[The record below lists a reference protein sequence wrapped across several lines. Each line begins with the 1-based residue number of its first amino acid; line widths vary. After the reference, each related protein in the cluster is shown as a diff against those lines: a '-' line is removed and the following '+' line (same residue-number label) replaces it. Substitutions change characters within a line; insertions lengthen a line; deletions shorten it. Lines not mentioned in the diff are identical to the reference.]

1 MEFGK
6 IDFKKIKS
14 SYLENDLKIK
24 NVEKVKTNLY
34 AKNDE
39 IRKML
44 RTNNDVTS
52 SFNNLQSLEITSSK
66 NDLHMKSDFSDLKS
80 SIDDADSLIE
90 MECQTN
96 EEKNK
101 IWNCDESDEC
111 IESIRVQDLT
121 DEKNLENLKGDE
133 ESHDTTK
140 REINDKFQLSE
151 FFRKTQNAYKSL
163 NLENLFLCNNIN
175 DLINDKNSDIIIGN
189 YPNYTPKVCTN
200 ENKNIQN
207 NMMGKLGIIKT
218 IERKI
223 KKNKNTF
230 PIENIYNAFRGTIND
245 FMDLYVQ
252 KEDRNIEL
260 MHNKLYETN
269 NVLIHKPEVYL
280 KNEKNSDIE
289 ENIKGNSPI
298 LKKYYIDNS
307 IFNSPKRDNTNIKK
321 ELDQE
326 KENKKCAKNT
336 INNNYNDS
344 CKIQTNS
351 FYRKKEAFQ
360 KEKNSS
366 EHLHEKN
373 IFYEKEIL
381 EASKYDTVSYF
392 NKEEIKKDKSS
403 NYDNNKGVIPSEINK
418 KNQRINKKCN
428 KHVFS
433 HDSDTEKYEYS
444 NIISDYLYNQKNDK
458 KLNIYGLSK
467 EDYSNDKNKQDTEE
481 VYYDNE
487 NDKTIDI
494 QVNDKNVLDIS
505 PLTHKYKYRSN
516 IILTINKIK
525 NIEKIIEINLNIT
538 DVQLKIPGM
547 RIENVILPHKY
558 SNDILKIQI
567 KTLSEE
573 NENDIKTNKETKNEA
588 TSYYQQSDK
597 NSTQPNSDNMV
608 IKKNMIDRK
617 TCSIKCYYVLIPLN
631 NINHEIINKRLILIN
646 STYKEMYEK
655 ENLLPDTIYLI
666 QSKSISSIKEKY
678 MYISIKKCV
687 NGIYLYPILNENVLN
702 DFNKNPMINSQNNNS
717 TFKPTYVS
725 LYNDEIDREIGN
737 LINTN
742 KLINKIKIKKLP
754 EKGYYIINDI
764 CFRFFFDKN
773 NVLVCVDN
781 NRKSNSGINQI
792 GQNLEIDHIG
802 HVETANYIFNLMSS
816 NFIIVKSSL
825 DLFPSHIFPLIEQ
838 VVYFDF
844 IEKNELLKLKFI
856 MHFLAITEAIC
867 INLCFL
873 FNINAQIDSL
883 FYKNLKA
890 VQIKDENDQN
900 NFFTFLYTSYEER
913 VQNNGKHCPYFLN
926 YSKPLIFRFQSE
938 NELNNISHADVEGH
952 INLGNTSDEHRIKCE
967 EEIKKKKEIENGIK
981 LLKKTND
988 NDFFIYDYA
997 RKQSIFLYNAIK
1009 NDDAIKNIEN
1019 NYDKKKQIFYTH
1031 SYTKKQFQDYYINI
1045 LNRYN
1050 QLLQKEKHKEDY
1062 SFRREVETLQSNIRD
1077 GQDVKSYFGKNDNNI
1092 FSGGL
1097 NQFDKCNEKKREG
1110 IIKSSN
1116 NKEWQDNKYT
1126 DNYQNS
1132 KQTFSDKKFEQNIY
1146 TDENI
1151 QNLNNNFSNT
1161 NQVNNN
1167 MEYIFPK
1174 NQCPSR
1180 IHNEIIQEDFPYGE
1194 YKNHGKKEDDDEYLK
1209 HKEDDNFHSYKIY
1222 ESVNIPHDI
1231 QSMEVPYEF
1240 QNVEDIKKS
1249 IEQNNNISS
1258 SFSGFSSF
1266 GAEKGNDIN
1275 YYSEK
1280 EDNIREISI
1289 DRHQNVN
1296 FIEYNK
1302 TYNDEYSRK
1311 YCTQKNDDNFSK
1323 IYKNNNYEN
1332 SQEYSKNQ
1340 DFSYYYNQ
1348 DNNLNKNY
1356 MNEYESIQSDN
1367 KNISDSNSL
1376 DKRCKL
1382 IRQNANNF

>member
-1 MEFGK
+1 MEFDK

-44 RTNNDVTS
+44 RSNNDVANS
-52 SFNNLQSLEITSSK
+52 YNNLQSLEIISGK
-66 NDLHMKSDFSDLKS
+66 NDLDKNSDFNDLKS
-80 SIDDADSLIE
+80 SIDDEDSLTE
-90 MECQTN
+90 TECQKN
-96 EEKNK
+96 DQKNK
-101 IWNCDESDEC
+101 IWNSGKSDEC
-111 IESIRVQDLT
+111 IESMQAQDLT
-121 DEKNLENLKGDE
+121 GEKNLQNLKEDE
-133 ESHDTTK
+133 ET
-140 REINDKFQLSE
+140 NDKSQLSE
-151 FFRKTQNAYKSL
+151 FFKKTKNAYKSL
-163 NLENLFLCNNIN
+163 NLENLFLCNNVN
-175 DLINDKNSDIIIGN
+175 DLINDKNSDILIGN
-189 YPNYTPKVCTN
+189 YSNYTPKGCTN

-207 NMMGKLGIIKT
+207 SMTNKLGIIKT
-218 IERKI
+218 IERRVT
-223 KKNKNTF
+223 KNKNTL
-230 PIENIYNAFRGTIND
+230 PIEKIYNAFRGTIND
-245 FMDLYVQ
+245 FMDLYIQ
-252 KEDRNIEL
+252 KEDKNIEL
-260 MHNKLYETN
+260 MHTKLYETN
-269 NVLIHKPEVYL
+269 NPLLHKPGIYL
-280 KNEKNSDIE
+280 KNERNSDIE

-298 LKKYYIDNS
+298 LNKYYIDNT
-307 IFNSPKRDNTNIKK
+307 IFNSPKHDMANIKK

-326 KENKKCAKNT
+326 KDKKKSAKNA

-344 CKIQTNS
+344 CKIPANS
-351 FYRKKEAFQ
+351 FYRKKDAFQ

-366 EHLHEKN
+366 EKFHERN
-373 IFYEKEIL
+373 LFYEKKIL

-392 NKEEIKKDKSS
+392 NKDEIKKDNSS
-403 NYDNNKGVIPSEINK
+403 NYDNNDKGVILSEVNK
-418 KNQRINKKCN
+418 KNHRINKKCD
-428 KHVFS
+428 KTALS
-433 HDSDTEKYEYS
+433 PDPDTEKYEYS

-458 KLNIYGLSK
+458 KLNMYGLPK
-467 EDYSNDKNKQDTEE
+467 EDYSNDKNEQDMEE
-481 VYYDNE
+481 IYCDNE
-487 NDKTIDI
+487 NDKTIDL

-573 NENDIKTNKETKNEA
+573 DGNDIKTNKETS
-588 TSYYQQSDK
+588 SYYQQSNK

-608 IKKNMIDRK
+608 IKKSMVDRK

-631 NINHEIINKRLILIN
+631 NINYEIINKRLILIN
-646 STYKEMYEK
+646 STNKEMYEK

-687 NGIYLYPILNENVLN
+687 NGIYLYPILNENILN
-702 DFNKNPMINSQNNNS
+702 DFNKNPMINSQNSNS
-717 TFKPTYVS
+717 IFKPAYVS
-725 LYNDEIDREIGN
+725 LYNDEIDREVGKF
-737 LINTN
+737 INAN
-742 KLINKIKIKKLP
+742 ELINKVKIKKLP
-754 EKGYYIINDI
+754 EKGYYIINDA

-773 NVLVCVDN
+773 NILVCVDN
-781 NRKSNSGINQI
+781 SRNNRI
-792 GQNLEIDHIG
+792 GQNVEVDHMG
-802 HVETANYIFNLMSS
+802 HVETAGYIFNLMSK

-873 FNINAQIDSL
+873 FNINVQIDSL

-913 VQNNGKHCPYFLN
+913 IQNNGKYCPYFLN

-938 NELNNISHADVEGH
+938 NELNTISDANGEEHT
-952 INLGNTSDEHRIKCE
+952 NLGNTSEEHRIKCE
-967 EEIKKKKEIENGIK
+967 EEIKKRNEIEKGIK

-1031 SYTKKQFQDYYINI
+1031 SYTKKQFQDYYMNI

-1050 QLLQKEKHKEDY
+1050 QLLQQEKYKEDY
-1062 SFRREVETLQSNIRD
+1062 ACRQEVETLQSNTRD
-1077 GQDVKSYFGKNDNNI
+1077 AQDIKRYFSKNDNTI
-1092 FSGGL
+1092 FSDGL
-1097 NQFDKCNEKKREG
+1097 NQFDNCNEKRRDN
-1110 IIKSSN
+1110 IIQSN
-1116 NKEWQDNKYT
+1116 NNEEWQDNKYT
-1126 DNYQNS
+1126 DDYQNS
-1132 KQTFSDKKFEQNIY
+1132 NKNFNDNKYEQNIP
-1146 TDENI
+1146 
-1151 QNLNNNFSNT
+1151 NLNNFSNT
-1161 NQVNNN
+1161 NQVDHN
-1167 MEYIFPK
+1167 MDYVFTKDKCLTKMQKEI
-1174 NQCPSR
+1174 
-1180 IHNEIIQEDFPYGE
+1180 IHNDFPYEE
-1194 YKNHGKKEDDDEYLK
+1194 YNKHAKE
-1209 HKEDDNFHSYKIY
+1209 EDDNFHSYKMY
-1222 ESVNIPHDI
+1222 ESVSIPHDI
-1231 QSMEVPYEF
+1231 QSMDLPYEF

-1249 IEQNNNISS
+1249 IEKNNNINS

-1266 GAEKGNDIN
+1266 GIDKGNDIN
-1275 YYSEK
+1275 DYSEK
-1280 EDNIREISI
+1280 EDNIKEIDM
-1289 DRHQNVN
+1289 DRHQNGN

-1302 TYNDEYSRK
+1302 K
-1311 YCTQKNDDNFSK
+1311 YCIQKNSNNFSK
-1323 IYKNNNYEN
+1323 QIYEN
-1332 SQEYSKNQ
+1332 DQEYFKNQ
-1340 DFSYYYNQ
+1340 DFSYYCSQ

-1367 KNISDSNSL
+1367 KNVSDSNSL

-1382 IRQNANNF
+1382 IRQNANKF

>member
-1 MEFGK
+1 MEFDK
-6 IDFKKIKS
+6 INFKKIKS

-24 NVEKVKTNLY
+24 NVEKAKTNLY

-44 RTNNDVTS
+44 RSNNDVANS
-52 SFNNLQSLEITSSK
+52 YNNLQSLEIISSK
-66 NDLHMKSDFSDLKS
+66 NDLHKKSDFNDLKS

-90 MECQTN
+90 TECQKN
-96 EEKNK
+96 DQKNK
-101 IWNCDESDEC
+101 IWNSGKSDEC
-111 IESIRVQDLT
+111 IESMQTQDLT
-121 DEKNLENLKGDE
+121 DEKNLQNLKEDE
-133 ESHDTTK
+133 EARDITK
-140 REINDKFQLSE
+140 GEINDKSQLSE
-151 FFRKTQNAYKSL
+151 FFNKTKNAYKSL
-163 NLENLFLCNNIN
+163 NLENLFLCNNVN
-175 DLINDKNSDIIIGN
+175 DLTNDKNSDILIGN
-189 YPNYTPKVCTN
+189 YSNYTPKVRTN
-200 ENKNIQN
+200 ENKHIQN
-207 NMMGKLGIIKT
+207 SMTNKLGITKT
-218 IERKI
+218 IERRVT
-223 KKNKNTF
+223 KNKNTL
-230 PIENIYNAFRGTIND
+230 PIEKIYNAFRGTISD
-245 FMDLYVQ
+245 FMDLYIQ

-260 MHNKLYETN
+260 IHAKLYETN
-269 NVLIHKPEVYL
+269 NDLLHKPGIYL
-280 KNEKNSDIE
+280 KNERNSDIE
-289 ENIKGNSPI
+289 ANIKGNSPI
-298 LKKYYIDNS
+298 LKKYYIGNA
-307 IFNSPKRDNTNIKK
+307 IFNSPKLDITNVKK

-326 KENKKCAKNT
+326 KDKKNYAKNA

-344 CKIQTNS
+344 CKIPANS

-360 KEKNSS
+360 KEKNNS
-366 EHLHEKN
+366 EKFHERN
-373 IFYEKEIL
+373 LFYEKNIL
-381 EASKYDTVSYF
+381 EASRYDTVSYF
-392 NKEEIKKDKSS
+392 NKYEIKKDKPS
-403 NYDNNKGVIPSEINK
+403 NNNNNKGVIPSEVNK
-418 KNQRINKKCN
+418 KNPRINKKCDKN
-428 KHVFS
+428 VLS
-433 HDSDTEKYEYS
+433 HDLDTEKYEYS

-458 KLNIYGLSK
+458 KLNMYGLSK
-467 EDYSNDKNKQDTEE
+467 KDYSNDKNEQDMEE
-481 VYYDNE
+481 IYCDNE
-487 NDKTIDI
+487 NDKTIDLQI
-494 QVNDKNVLDIS
+494 NDKNVLDIS

-558 SNDILKIQI
+558 SNDILNIQI

-573 NENDIKTNKETKNEA
+573 DGNDIKTNKETRRKET
-588 TSYYQQSDK
+588 TSYYQKSNK
-597 NSTQPNSDNMV
+597 NSTQPNSDNMAT
-608 IKKNMIDRK
+608 KKSMVDGK

-631 NINHEIINKRLILIN
+631 NINYEIINKRLILIN
-646 STYKEMYEK
+646 STNKEMYEK

-687 NGIYLYPILNENVLN
+687 NGIYLYPILNENILN
-702 DFNKNPMINSQNNNS
+702 DFNKNPMINSQNSNS
-717 TFKPTYVS
+717 IFKPAYVS
-725 LYNDEIDREIGN
+725 LYNDEIDREVGKF
-737 LINTN
+737 INAN

-773 NVLVCVDN
+773 NILVCVDN
-781 NRKSNSGINQI
+781 SRTSQI
-792 GQNLEIDHIG
+792 GQSLEVGHTG
-802 HVETANYIFNLMSS
+802 HVETANYIFDLMSK

-867 INLCFL
+867 TNLCFL
-873 FNINAQIDSL
+873 FNINVQIDSL

-913 VQNNGKHCPYFLN
+913 IQNNGKYCPYFLN

-938 NELNNISHADVEGH
+938 NELNNM
-952 INLGNTSDEHRIKCE
+952 SDANGE
-967 EEIKKKKEIENGIK
+967 EEIKKRKEIEKGIK

-1031 SYTKKQFQDYYINI
+1031 SYTKKQFQDYYMNI

-1050 QLLQKEKHKEDY
+1050 QLLQKEKCKEDY
-1062 SFRREVETLQSNIRD
+1062 ACRQEVETLQSNTRD
-1077 GQDVKSYFGKNDNNI
+1077 PQNVKSYFNKNDNNI
-1092 FSGGL
+1092 FSDGL
-1097 NQFDKCNEKKREG
+1097 NQFDNCNEKRRDN
-1110 IIKSSN
+1110 IIKSN
-1116 NKEWQDNKYT
+1116 NNEEWQDNKYT
-1126 DNYQNS
+1126 DGYQNS
-1132 KQTFSDKKFEQNIY
+1132 NKTFSDKKYEQNIP
-1146 TDENI
+1146 
-1151 QNLNNNFSNT
+1151 NLNNNFSNT
-1161 NQVNNN
+1161 HPVNHN
-1167 MEYIFPK
+1167 MDYVFTKDKCLTKIQKE
-1174 NQCPSR
+1174 S
-1180 IHNEIIQEDFPYGE
+1180 IHDEFPYEE
-1194 YKNHGKKEDDDEYLK
+1194 YNKHAKE
-1209 HKEDDNFHSYKIY
+1209 EDDNFHSYKIY
-1222 ESVNIPHDI
+1222 DSMSIPHDI
-1231 QSMEVPYEF
+1231 QSMDLPYEF

-1249 IEQNNNISS
+1249 IEKNNNISS

-1266 GAEKGNDIN
+1266 GIEKGTDIN
-1275 YYSEK
+1275 DYSEK
-1280 EDNIREISI
+1280 EDNIREIDM

-1302 TYNDEYSRK
+1302 K
-1311 YCTQKNDDNFSK
+1311 YCTQKNGNNFSK
-1323 IYKNNNYEN
+1323 QIYEN
-1332 SQEYSKNQ
+1332 DQEYFKNQ
-1340 DFSYYYNQ
+1340 DFSYYCNQ

-1367 KNISDSNSL
+1367 KNVSDSNSF
-1376 DKRCKL
+1376 DNRCKL
-1382 IRQNANNF
+1382 VRQNANKF